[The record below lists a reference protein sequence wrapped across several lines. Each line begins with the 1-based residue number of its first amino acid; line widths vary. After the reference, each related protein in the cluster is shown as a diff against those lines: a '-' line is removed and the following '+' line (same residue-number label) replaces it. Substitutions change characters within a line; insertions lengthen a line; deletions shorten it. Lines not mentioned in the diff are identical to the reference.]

1 MDQHPLSRGIGIYHF
16 LSEQYPSLMRIMRF
30 VLSGGTATLV
40 NLITLFVLTQYLG
53 IWYLYSSIMAFGASF
68 FVSFSLQKFWTFG
81 ENSRDRMQAQAAL
94 FLGVML
100 FALSLNTVLIYM
112 FVELAH
118 AHYLLGQLASGILI
132 AFVNYFS
139 YKHVV
144 FNDKRRGEGS
154 WDRPTWPQVVLFA
167 ATIALFVFLSLYHL
181 SENPPTWLD
190 EGTNIQVAM
199 NIAERD
205 INAIEIA
212 PDRFI
217 SSDFTTTSFTVTYPI
232 ALAFKLIGTDIL
244 TARSVMVGFMALTL
258 LFTYLLISSLSG
270 TKKYTIALSS
280 LLLLATFAPLYGHGK
295 NVLGE
300 VPGLMF
306 FIATLYFL
314 RKAEEL
320 LSWRLYA
327 VAGIA
332 AGLSMSTK
340 PLYMLVLA
348 PALLIFVLL
357 KLRSIPLRSI
367 LALLLSAGAV
377 LIAWFFIHL
386 GHISGLKEVLFA
398 ANAED
403 ASLAARLLR
412 TSSQFLTELQPIYFL
427 GLLGIWLLSL
437 LARWRRRTN
446 IDSVEL
452 LAVLF
457 ALVNLGL
464 YLVSRGFYRYFFPAE
479 VLALIFLP
487 LALHTF
493 PVRERN
499 RKITR
504 FVGIGIIALLVLFQ
518 TYQTFFSSWIAESRS
533 STRSSEL
540 APHLGT
546 LPEGS
551 SLFLYNVP
559 EAAIFFPSRNYYQYL
574 NYGEK
579 VIRGEENLPILF
591 SGGPDFVLVDQ
602 KFTQQDRLLPTY
614 EESVRFDKY
623 TLYRKREK

>member
-1 MDQHPLSRGIGIYHF
+1 MV
-16 LSEQYPSLMRIMRF
+16 RF
-30 VLSGGTATLV
+30 VISGGTATLV
-40 NLITLFVLTQYLG
+40 NLATLYILTHFLG
-53 IWYLYSSIMAFGASF
+53 IWYLYSSILAFAASF

-112 FVELAH
+112 FVELAN

-144 FNDKRRGEGS
+144 FTHKRIEGRS
-154 WDRPTWPQVVLFA
+154 WDRPTWLQVIFFA
-167 ATIALFVFLSLYHL
+167 GTIALFAFLSLYHL

-199 NIAERD
+199 NIAEYGL
-205 INAIEIA
+205 NAIKIA
-212 PDRFI
+212 PDTFI

-232 ALAFKLIGTDIL
+232 ALAFTFIDIDIL
-244 TARSVMVGFMALTL
+244 TARSVMVAFMALTL
-258 LFTYLLISSLSG
+258 LFTYLLISNVSS
-270 TKKYTIALSS
+270 TKKYSISLSS
-280 LLLLATFAPLYGHGK
+280 LLLLITFAPLYGHGK

-300 VPGLMF
+300 VPGLML
-306 FIATLYFL
+306 FIAALYFL
-314 RKAEEL
+314 HKAEQ
-320 LSWRLYA
+320 LSSWKLFA
-327 VAGIA
+327 FAGVV
-332 AGLSMSTK
+332 AGLSMATK
-340 PLYMLVLA
+340 PLYLLVMA
-348 PALLIFVLL
+348 PALLVFTVL
-357 KLRSIPLRSI
+357 KWRSIQIRSI
-367 LALLLSAGAV
+367 ITFLLSAGAV
-377 LIAWFFIHL
+377 LIVWFFIHL
-386 GHISGLKEVLFA
+386 GHINGLKEVLFA

-403 ASLAARLLR
+403 ASLTARLLR
-412 TSSQFLTELQPIYFL
+412 TSSQFLTELQPMYFL

-437 LARWRRRTN
+437 FARWRRRIT
-446 IDSVEL
+446 IDSAEL

-457 ALVNLGL
+457 ALMNLGL

-487 LALHTF
+487 LALLTF

-504 FVGIGIIALLVLFQ
+504 FVGVGVITLLIPFQ

-540 APHLGT
+540 AQHLGT
-546 LPEGS
+546 LPEGR

-579 VIRGEENLPILF
+579 VIRGEENLPLLF
-591 SGGPDFVLVDQ
+591 SGEPDFVLVDQ
-602 KFTQQDRLLPTY
+602 KFTEQDRLLPLY
-614 EESVRFDKY
+614 EESARFDKY
-623 TLYRKREK
+623 TLYRKVEK

>member
-1 MDQHPLSRGIGIYHF
+1 MV
-16 LSEQYPSLMRIMRF
+16 RF
-30 VLSGGTATLV
+30 VISGGTATLV
-40 NLITLFVLTQYLG
+40 NLATLYVLTHFLG
-53 IWYLYSSIMAFGASF
+53 IWYLYSSILAFAASF

-81 ENSRDRMQAQAAL
+81 ENSHDRMQAQATL

-100 FALSLNTVLIYM
+100 FALSLNTVLIYI
-112 FVELAH
+112 FVELAN

-144 FNDKRRGEGS
+144 FSEKKFEARS
-154 WDRPTWPQVVLFA
+154 WDRPTWLQVIFIA
-167 ATIALFVFLSLYHL
+167 GTIALFAFLSLYHL

-199 NIAERD
+199 NIAEHG
-205 INAIEIA
+205 INAVEIA
-212 PDRFI
+212 PGRFI

-232 ALAFKLIGTDIL
+232 ALAFNLIETNIL
-244 TARSVMVGFMALTL
+244 IARSVMVAFMALTL

-270 TKKYTIALSS
+270 AKKYTIALSS
-280 LLLLATFAPLYGHGK
+280 LLLLTTFAPLYGHGK
-295 NVLGE
+295 NLLGE

-306 FIATLYFL
+306 FLAALYFL
-314 RKAEEL
+314 RKAEQ
-320 LSWRLYA
+320 LSSWKLF
-327 VAGIA
+327 VIAGIA
-332 AGLSMSTK
+332 AGLSIATK

-367 LALLLSAGAV
+367 LALLLSAGTV

-386 GHISGLKEVLFA
+386 GHINGLKEVLFA

-403 ASLAARLLR
+403 ASLTARLLR
-412 TSSQFLTELQPIYFL
+412 TSSQFLTELQPMYFL
-427 GLLGIWLLSL
+427 GLLSIWLLSL
-437 LARWRRRTN
+437 LARWRRRIT
-446 IDSVEL
+446 IDSAEL

-487 LALHTF
+487 LALLTF

-504 FVGIGIIALLVLFQ
+504 FVGVGVISLLIPFQ
-518 TYQTFFSSWIAESRS
+518 TYQTFFSSWIAQSRS

-540 APHLGT
+540 AEHLGT

-579 VIRGEENLPILF
+579 VIRGEENLPLLF
-591 SGGPDFVLVDQ
+591 SGEPDFVLVDQ
-602 KFTQQDRLLPTY
+602 KFTAQDRLLPSY
-614 EESVRFDKY
+614 EESARFDKY
-623 TLYRKREK
+623 TLYRKVEK

>member
-1 MDQHPLSRGIGIYHF
+1 
-16 LSEQYPSLMRIMRF
+16 MRIARF
-30 VLSGGTATLV
+30 IISGGTATFV
-40 NLITLFVLTQYLG
+40 NLSTLFALTQYAG
-53 IWYLYSSIMAFGASF
+53 VWYLYSSILAFGVSF

-144 FNDKRRGEGS
+144 FTDKREGGRS
-154 WDRPTWPQVVLFA
+154 WDRPTWLQVIFFA
-167 ATIALFVFLSLYHL
+167 GTIALFAFLSLYHL

-190 EGTNIQVAM
+190 EGTNMQVAM
-199 NIAERD
+199 NIAEHGTS
-205 INAIEIA
+205 AIEIA
-212 PDRFI
+212 PGTFI
-217 SSDFTTTSFTVTYPI
+217 SSDFTTTSFPVIYPI
-232 ALAFKLIGTDIL
+232 ALAFKLIKTDIVI
-244 TARSVMVGFMALTL
+244 ARAVMVAFMALTL
-258 LFTYLLISSLSG
+258 VFTYLLISNLG
-270 TKKYTIALSS
+270 GAKKYTIALSS

-306 FIATLYFL
+306 FLAALYFL

-320 LSWRLYA
+320 ASWKLFA
-327 VAGIA
+327 FAGFA
-332 AGLSMSTK
+332 AGLCMATK
-340 PLYMLVLA
+340 PLY
-348 PALLIFVLL
+348 LLIITPATAAFVLL
-357 KLRSIPLRSI
+357 KYRTLPLRGISVF
-367 LALLLSAGAV
+367 LLSLGVV

-386 GHISGLKEVLFA
+386 GHIAGLKEVLFA

-403 ASLAARLLR
+403 ASLTARLLR
-412 TSSQFLTELQPIYFL
+412 TTSQFLTEMQPMYFL
-427 GLLGIWLLSL
+427 GLVGIWYLSL
-437 LARWRRRTN
+437 FLRWRRRVG
-446 IDSVEL
+446 IDSAEIF
-452 LAVLF
+452 AALF
-457 ALVNLGL
+457 ALFNLGL

-479 VLALIFLP
+479 MLALIFLP
-487 LALHTF
+487 LALFRF

-499 RKITR
+499 RKLLAFASITC
-504 FVGIGIIALLVLFQ
+504 IAFLTLLQ
-518 TYQTFFSSWIAESRS
+518 AYQTLFNSWIAEFRS

-540 APHLGT
+540 SQHLT
-546 LPEGS
+546 ALPEGS

-574 NYGEK
+574 NYGDK
-579 VIRGEENLPILF
+579 VIRGEENLTLLF
-591 SGGPDFVLVDQ
+591 EGVPDFVLVDQ
-602 KFTQQDRLLPTY
+602 KFTETARLTEKY
-614 EESVRFDKY
+614 EEIARFDKY
-623 TLYRKREK
+623 TLYRAR